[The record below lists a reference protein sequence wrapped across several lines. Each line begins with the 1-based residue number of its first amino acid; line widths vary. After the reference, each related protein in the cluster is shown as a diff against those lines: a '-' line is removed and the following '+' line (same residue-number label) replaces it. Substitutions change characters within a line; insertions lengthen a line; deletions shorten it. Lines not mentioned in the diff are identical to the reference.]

1 MKQQDKSVFDEYK
14 NYLEEKDIDIG
25 KNTEE
30 KKEKALQFESEEMV
44 LEEFKNTDWSFAGD
58 DTTYLSHDIHPY
70 PAKFPPQLPAQIIK
84 MLSSSGEKVWDPFGG
99 SGTTAL
105 EALLNDRNCIS
116 TDINPIGSIIGK
128 AKTTALCSKDEI
140 ELNKLIERLEYYIN
154 NAIVCPLSNFD
165 CSRKLKLVRTN

>member
-1 MKQQDKSVFDEYK
+1 M
-14 NYLEEKDIDIG
+14 
-25 KNTEE
+25 
-30 KKEKALQFESEEMV
+30 
-44 LEEFKNTDWSFAGD
+44 
-58 DTTYLSHDIHPY
+58 
-70 PAKFPPQLPAQIIK
+70 
-84 MLSSSGEKVWDPFGG
+84 WDPFGG

-154 NAIVCPLSNFD
+154 NAIC
-165 CSRKLKLVRTN
+165 

>member
-25 KNTEE
+25 KNTE
-30 KKEKALQFESEEMV
+30 EKALQFESEEMV

-99 SGTTAL
+99 EWHNRIRSV
-105 EALLNDRNCIS
+105 I
-116 TDINPIGSIIGK
+116 K
-128 AKTTALCSKDEI
+128 
-140 ELNKLIERLEYYIN
+140 
-154 NAIVCPLSNFD
+154 
-165 CSRKLKLVRTN
+165 